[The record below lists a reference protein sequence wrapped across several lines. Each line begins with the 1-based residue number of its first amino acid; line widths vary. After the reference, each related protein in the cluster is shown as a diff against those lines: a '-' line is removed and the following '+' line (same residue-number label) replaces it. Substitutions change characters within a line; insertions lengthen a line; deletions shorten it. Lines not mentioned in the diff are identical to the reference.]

1 MVGLRQAVILWSKDA
16 AHFLARS
23 QQARP
28 LPRRPPWL
36 RSASLKHLNTARH
49 AVSNFLL
56 RVGHL
61 GEAVEARYARLA
73 VCGCVFSLTFCSILL
88 VHTHTHTLSLSLSL
102 SLSALSALSAL
113 SFFHSEREWCACTT
127 WWTWTHSIR
136 TWSKRRPG
144 TVDRN
149 KDVQTAAPSF

>member
-49 AVSNFLL
+49 AVSNILL

-73 VCGCVFSLTFCSILL
+73 VCGANVRVIPD
-88 VHTHTHTLSLSLSL
+88 
-102 SLSALSALSAL
+102 ALQASTMSP
-113 SFFHSEREWCACTT
+113 
-127 WWTWTHSIR
+127 IR
-136 TWSKRRPG
+136 
-144 TVDRN
+144 
-149 KDVQTAAPSF
+149 